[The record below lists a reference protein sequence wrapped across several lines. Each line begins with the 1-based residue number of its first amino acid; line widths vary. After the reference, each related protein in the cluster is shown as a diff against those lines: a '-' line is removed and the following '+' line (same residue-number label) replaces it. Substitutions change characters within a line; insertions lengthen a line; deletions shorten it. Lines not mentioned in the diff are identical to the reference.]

1 MAAIYLNTL
10 FSLRAGLSYLSQ
22 SINYLAALHR
32 SHKLFLIPGSFTHL
46 CYLSGFERYLSLQG
60 LLLKSTR
67 LWSKKKRNKEGRYRE
82 KEGRYREK
90 EGRKGRREGGKEV
103 REEKRT

>member
-82 KEGRYREK
+82 KEGR
-90 EGRKGRREGGKEV
+90 KGRREGGKEV